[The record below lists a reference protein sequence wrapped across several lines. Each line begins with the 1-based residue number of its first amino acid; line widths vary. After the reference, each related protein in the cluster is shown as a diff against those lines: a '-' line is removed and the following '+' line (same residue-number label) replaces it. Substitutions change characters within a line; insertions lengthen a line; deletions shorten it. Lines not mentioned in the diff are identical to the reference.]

1 MADQIIKPVLPASR
15 TSDVL
20 KKKKSIDK
28 KNYSKRRDQSKGS
41 SGSKKGIIDTYA

>member
-1 MADQIIKPVLPASR
+1 MSDQTIKPVLPTSR

-20 KKKKSIDK
+20 KKKKTVDK
-28 KNYSKRRDQSKGS
+28 HKQPEKAEQSKDQ